1 MKLSYIAFLLVL
13 ILAACG
19 NKNEHKGHGEGE
31 DDAIADNPNEALYD
45 EVMDIHDEVMPKM
58 EDIYKLKR
66 GLQAKLDSASTIAD
80 EKKVE
85 LQQRIA
91 HLDSVGNLMMDWMHK
106 FDPLPDSADQE
117 EAREYLESEMEK
129 IKKVKDAM
137 LEAIEKEK
145 GN

>member
-1 MKLSYIAFLLVL
+1 MKQSYIAFLLVL

-19 NKNEHKGHGEGE
+19 NKGNHKGHDEGE
-31 DDAIADNPNEALYD
+31 DASTGNPNEALYD
-45 EVMDIHDEVMPKM
+45 EVMDIHDDVMPKM
-58 EDIYKLKR
+58 EDLYKLKQN
-66 GLQAKLDSASTIAD
+66 LQTKLDSASDIAS
-80 EKKVE
+80 EKKEE
-85 LQQRIA
+85 LKKRIA
-91 HLDSVGNLMMDWMHK
+91 HLDSVSNLMMDWMHK

-145 GN
+145 GTL

>member
-1 MKLSYIAFLLVL
+1 MKLSYIAFLFVL

-19 NKNEHKGHGEGE
+19 NKGGHKGHGEGA
-31 DDAIADNPNEALYD
+31 DDAVTDNPNQALYN

-58 EDIYKLKR
+58 DDLYKLKR
-66 GLQAKLDSASTIAD
+66 DLQSKLDSASDIAA
-80 EKKVE
+80 EKKAE
-85 LQQRIA
+85 LQKRIA
-91 HLDSVGNLMMDWMHK
+91 HLDSVSNLMMDWMHQ

-137 LEAIEKEK
+137 LETIEKEK
-145 GN
+145 GH